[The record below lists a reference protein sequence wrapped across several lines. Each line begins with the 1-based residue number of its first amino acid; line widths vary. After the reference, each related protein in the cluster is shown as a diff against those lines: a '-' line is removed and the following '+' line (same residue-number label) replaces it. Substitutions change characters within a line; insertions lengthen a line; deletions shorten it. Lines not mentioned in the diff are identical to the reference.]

1 MSDQD
6 WCPLGDRGTKLE
18 LHEARVD
25 SDKWVEIYRVRRG
38 GWNVAVHNGSLTGDL
53 VARGTGRGRA
63 FRVGLEEYVRLTE
76 GVEYGMREPVRKRSR
91 SLRAVSAA
99 DYVDPGGQGRAH
111 HKIPHG
117 SILRLPNGKRMIVE
131 RSNGYVISGYEENHI
146 NRRQGIDLRIE
157 DADLVQ
163 KEAKA
168 MGTLGQKA
176 FREGKATMDALKADC
191 GE

>member
-91 SLRAVSAA
+91 SLRAASVRK
-99 DYVDPGGQGRAH
+99 G
-111 HKIPHG
+111 
-117 SILRLPNGKRMIVE
+117 
-131 RSNGYVISGYEENHI
+131 
-146 NRRQGIDLRIE
+146 
-157 DADLVQ
+157 
-163 KEAKA
+163 AKA
-168 MGTLGQKA
+168 METLGQKA
-176 FREGKATMDALKADC
+176 FREGKVTMDSLKRADR
-191 GE
+191 GDLADLEKP